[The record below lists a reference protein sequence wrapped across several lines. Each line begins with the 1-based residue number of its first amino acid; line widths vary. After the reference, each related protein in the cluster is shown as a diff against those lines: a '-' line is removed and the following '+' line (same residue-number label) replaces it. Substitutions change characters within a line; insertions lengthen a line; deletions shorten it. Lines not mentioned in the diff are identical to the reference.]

1 MGDVSHHQTCVM
13 CFLVIICSAL
23 NTELRCCADGCVTW
37 ESKTLNSGT
46 LLCKEPP
53 ERGDLEGNLLQQLQD
68 QTEHDEGGAF
78 HVFITK
84 H

>member
-1 MGDVSHHQTCVM
+1 MGIKDAEFRDFIMQ
-13 CFLVIICSAL
+13 
-23 NTELRCCADGCVTW
+23 
-37 ESKTLNSGT
+37 GT
-46 LLCKEPP
+46 S